1 MKQDRMSIL
10 MARLSIVRTLSL
22 AEAMELLCVSE
33 STARRMFAELERSG
47 AAIRTHGG
55 IRAADQ
61 APTAYSFEYGAKM
74 NIDKKVAIA
83 RAACNFLEDGDVVF
97 CDSGTTIQCFCGEL
111 IHKIQR
117 EKLNIKVYT
126 NSLANLELLSPYL
139 SVNLVGGEYRA
150 NRKDFCGFMADQALK
165 GVYFTK
171 SFVGADGC
179 VGGRIFTTTD
189 FETMRMNEIA
199 MENSKETY
207 MLVDSSKFSVSS
219 HVAYAPAEKIHTV
232 VTDEGIPK
240 DSYHQ
245 LKKNNVRVVF
255 ADTKDE

>member
-1 MKQDRMSIL
+1 MSVL

-22 AEAMELLCVSE
+22 AEAMELLHVSE
-33 STARRMFAELERSG
+33 STARRMFAQMERSG
-47 AAIRTHGG
+47 AAFRTHGG
-55 IRAADQ
+55 IRAAAQ

-83 RAACNFLEDGDVVF
+83 QAACSFLEDGDVVF
-97 CDSGTTIQCFCGEL
+97 CDSGTTIQCCCGEL

-117 EKLNIKVYT
+117 VRLNIFVYT
-126 NSLANLELLSPYL
+126 NSLANLELLSPYI

-179 VGGRIFTTTD
+179 VGGKIFTTTD

-199 MENSKETY
+199 MENSRETY
-207 MLVDSSKFSVSS
+207 MLVDSSKFSLSS
-219 HVAYAPAEKIHTV
+219 HVAYAPADKIHTV
-232 VTDEGIPK
+232 ITDTGIPK
-240 DSYHQ
+240 DAYNQ
-245 LKKNNVRVVF
+245 LKKSNVRVVL
-255 ADTKDE
+255 ADNKD